1 MGIRGRGGR
10 REWRQREGEVK
21 RSEDIQRH
29 KREGEREKGKRK

>member
-21 RSEDIQRH
+21 TYKDT
-29 KREGEREKGKRK
+29 REREREKGEGK